1 MTELYNR
8 KIRIE
13 NCKCPDNLPIGS
25 SIIIKDAQTEERITN
40 IVSVD
45 IHLSPMGLN
54 MAELTYYEI
63 DANKNL
69 IIKNDEPIEHVAVA
83 KDPEI
88 KLTTFARTIGHPQAI
103 MNIAQKALKDING
116 ATESDWPGILAN
128 ALDDIISRCE
138 ACLPEQGTVG
148 RD

>member
-1 MTELYNR
+1 MTEIYNR

-13 NCKCPDNLPIGS
+13 NCHCPDKLPNGES
-25 SIIIKDAQTEERITN
+25 VIIKDAQTGERITN

-69 IIKNDEPIEHVAVA
+69 IIKNDEPIEHTAIA

-103 MNIAQKALKDING
+103 MFIAQKALNDING
-116 ATESDWPGILAN
+116 TTESDWPYILAN
-128 ALDDIISRCE
+128 ALEDIVNRCK
-138 ACLPEQGTVG
+138 ACLPEQEVVG
-148 RD
+148 QD